1 MNFKFHIPTKVFFGR
16 GELSKLHRRE
26 LPGKKALIVT
36 SAGTSVKKY
45 GYLDKLENELRLSD
59 VSYVL
64 FDKVLP
70 NPIKAHVMEGAE
82 TARKNGC
89 DFVIGLGGG
98 SSIDT
103 AKSIAMMATN
113 DGDYWDYIDGGSGK
127 GMPVICDPL
136 PVVAI
141 TTTAGTG
148 TEADPWTVI
157 TKEDS
162 NEKIGFGYDKTFPV
176 LSVVDPELMT
186 TVPSLLTAY
195 QGFDTLFHS
204 TEGYINVTASPISDM
219 LALKSIELIGK
230 YLPIAVKNGSDIE
243 AREKVA
249 LANTLSGMVETLSGC
264 TSEHSLEHALS
275 AFHPELTHGAGLIM
289 VSEAYYTY
297 FATRGV
303 CDERLVDMAKAL
315 GKVDAKE
322 PMDFVDV
329 LLTLQKLCKVDDLKM
344 SDYGIVPE
352 DLRKYAENAKDT
364 MGGLFE
370 VDPAPLSVDDAEEI
384 LKRSYR

>member
-1 MNFKFHIPTKVFFGR
+1 M
-16 GELSKLHRRE
+16 
-26 LPGKKALIVT
+26 
-36 SAGTSVKKY
+36 
-45 GYLDKLENELRLSD
+45 
-59 VSYVL
+59 
-64 FDKVLP
+64 
-70 NPIKAHVMEGAE
+70 
-82 TARKNGC
+82 
-89 DFVIGLGGG
+89 IGLGGG

-103 AKSIAMMATN
+103 AKSIAVMATN

-127 GMPVICDPL
+127 GMSVICDPL

-195 QGFDTLFHS
+195 QGFDALFHS

-219 LALKSIELIGK
+219 LALKSIDLIGK

-322 PMDFVDV
+322 PMDFVDA
-329 LLTLQKLCKVDDLKM
+329 LLTLQKLCEVDDLKM